1 MLAAIRREY
10 RSLPAAYWTFW
21 LGTLIN
27 KAGGFVL
34 PFLALYIT
42 ARGGTEAEAGVV
54 MALYGA
60 GAILAGL
67 TGGVL
72 ADRVGRRVTMLA
84 SLLGGAVTM
93 LAIGLSRSL
102 PAIGASTF
110 LMGWVAELYRP
121 AVSAATADLVP
132 AQDRPRAFA
141 HLYWVNNLGFA
152 IAPTLGGLVASM
164 NYTAIFVVDAITM
177 AAYGA
182 LVLVRVPETRP
193 MVAAP
198 AREQGRADR
207 FGERLGSA
215 LGDWTFL
222 IFVLLMLVLTLVMWQ
237 NGTTLPLDMRRHG
250 IGEATYGWLIC
261 VNGVMIVLVQPSL
274 SRALAAY
281 PRTVVLAGASFLFGL
296 GFGLY
301 GVVSSVP
308 GYVLAI
314 VIWTLGEIAAIPT
327 ASAVVADLAPTAQRG
342 RYQGV
347 YSMSIGIASCA
358 GPLLGVAVLQH
369 AGGRALWLS
378 CFALM
383 LFVSVGQLALG
394 PVRAAREEAARA

>member
-1 MLAAIRREY
+1 VLAAIRREY
-10 RSLPAAYWTFW
+10 RSLPAAYWNFW
-21 LGTLIN
+21 VGTLIN

-42 ARGGTEAEAGVV
+42 ARGGTEAEAGLV

-72 ADRVGRRVTMLA
+72 ADRVGRRFTMLA
-84 SLLGGAVTM
+84 SLLGGAVTL

-102 PAIGASTF
+102 PAISASTF

-164 NYTAIFVVDAITM
+164 NYTAIFVVDALTM

-182 LVLVRVPETRP
+182 LVLIRVPETRP
-193 MVAAP
+193 AVAA
-198 AREQGRADR
+198 ARGQGIADR
-207 FGERLGSA
+207 PAARLGSA
-215 LGDWTFL
+215 LGDGPFL
-222 IFVLLMLVLTLVMWQ
+222 IFVLLMLVLMLVMWQ

-301 GVVSSVP
+301 GVVSSLP
-308 GYVLAI
+308 GYGLAI
-314 VIWTLGEIAAIPT
+314 VIWTLGEMAAIPT

-347 YSMSIGIASCA
+347 YSMSIGVASCA
-358 GPLLGVAVLQH
+358 GPLLGVTVLQH
-369 AGGRALWLS
+369 AGGRTLWLS
-378 CFALM
+378 CFVLM
-383 LFVSVGQLALG
+383 LVVSVGQLALG